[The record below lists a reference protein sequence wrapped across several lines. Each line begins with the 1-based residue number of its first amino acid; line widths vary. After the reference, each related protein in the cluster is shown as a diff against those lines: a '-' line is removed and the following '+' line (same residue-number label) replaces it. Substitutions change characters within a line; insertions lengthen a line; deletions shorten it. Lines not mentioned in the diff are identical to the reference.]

1 MFCWRV
7 LRCCLRWNHAIVLVV
22 ATVMNIEIWSDVVCP
37 WCYIGKRQFE
47 RAVASFS
54 HPDEITVTY
63 RSFELDPGAPA
74 ERSGTHA
81 EHLAGKY
88 GMTITQAEQ
97 AGQQMT
103 QRAAADGLEF
113 RFDLIRGGNTFDAHR
128 LLHLAKDHGLQPE
141 MKERLMRATFTE
153 GLPIA
158 DRPTLARLA
167 AEVGL
172 PAAQV
177 QTVLDGDNYAD
188 AVRADEQQAARYGIT
203 GVPFFVADGKYAVS
217 GAQPPEVL
225 LQLLQRAY
233 DETSQLTPV
242 TATTGSN
249 SEASCDGDSCAV
261 S

>member
-1 MFCWRV
+1 MATR
-7 LRCCLRWNHAIVLVV
+7 RWNHPILAKV
-22 ATVMNIEIWSDVVCP
+22 ATAMNIEIWSDVVCP
-37 WCYIGKRQFE
+37 WCYIGKRRFE
-47 RAVASFS
+47 RAVASFG
-54 HPDEITVTY
+54 HPDEVTITY
-63 RSFELDPGAPA
+63 RSFELDPHAPA
-74 ERSGTHA
+74 QRAGTQA
-81 EHLAGKY
+81 EHLARKY
-88 GMTITQAEQ
+88 GMTIAQAED
-97 AGQQMT
+97 ASEQMT

-158 DRPTLARLA
+158 DKPTLVRLA
-167 AEVGL
+167 TEVGL

-177 QTVLDGDNYAD
+177 QDVLDGNAYAD

-233 DETSQLTPV
+233 DDASQLTPV
-242 TATTGSN
+242 AVTTDGD

-261 S
+261 G

>member
-1 MFCWRV
+1 
-7 LRCCLRWNHAIVLVV
+7 
-22 ATVMNIEIWSDVVCP
+22 MNVEIWSDVVCP
-37 WCYIGKRQFE
+37 WCYIGKRRFE
-47 RAVASFS
+47 RAVASFG

-63 RSFELDPGAPA
+63 RSFELDPSAPA
-74 ERSGTHA
+74 QRTGSHA

-88 GMTITQAEQ
+88 GMTVAQAEQ
-97 AGQQMT
+97 ANEQMT
-103 QRAAADGLEF
+103 QRAADEGLDF

-158 DRPTLARLA
+158 DKRALARLA
-167 AEVGL
+167 TEAGL
-172 PAAQV
+172 PAPEV
-177 QTVLDGDNYAD
+177 QALLDGDAYAD

-233 DETSQLTPV
+233 DEGSQLTPV
-242 TATTGSN
+242 AVTTDSN
-249 SEASCDGDSCAV
+249 PEASCDGDSCAV

>member
-1 MFCWRV
+1 MLEPCAGD
-7 LRCCLRWNHAIVLVV
+7 NPHARFLGGGSA
-22 ATVMNIEIWSDVVCP
+22 ATRSRYP
-37 WCYIGKRQFE
+37 TSQCYIGKRRFE
-47 RAVASFS
+47 RAVASFG
-54 HPDEITVTY
+54 HPGEVTVTY
-63 RSFELDPGAPA
+63 RSFELDPSAPA
-74 ERSGTHA
+74 ERTGTHA

-88 GMTITQAEQ
+88 GMTIAQAEQ
-97 AGQQMT
+97 ASQQMT

-158 DRPTLARLA
+158 DKPTLARLA
-167 AEVGL
+167 AEAGL

-177 QTVLDGDNYAD
+177 QAVLDGDTYAD

-242 TATTGSN
+242 AVTTGSN
-249 SEASCDGDSCAV
+249 SDASCDGDSCAV

>member
-1 MFCWRV
+1 
-7 LRCCLRWNHAIVLVV
+7 
-22 ATVMNIEIWSDVVCP
+22 MNVEIWSDVVCP
-37 WCYIGKRQFE
+37 WCYIGKRRFE
-47 RAVASFS
+47 RAVASFG
-54 HPDEITVTY
+54 HPDEVTVTY
-63 RSFELDPGAPA
+63 RSFELDPDAPA
-74 ERSGTHA
+74 LRAGNHA

-88 GMTITQAEQ
+88 GMTIAEAEQ

-113 RFDLIRGGNTFDAHR
+113 RFDLVRGGNTFDAHR
-128 LLHLAKDHGLQPE
+128 LLHLAKDQGLQPRL
-141 MKERLMRATFTE
+141 KERLLRATFTE

-158 DRPTLARLA
+158 DKPTLARLA

-172 PAAQV
+172 PAEQV
-177 QTVLDGDNYAD
+177 QDVLDGDAYAD

-242 TATTGSN
+242 AGPTDSN
-249 SEASCDGDSCAV
+249 SDASCDGDSCAV
-261 S
+261 G